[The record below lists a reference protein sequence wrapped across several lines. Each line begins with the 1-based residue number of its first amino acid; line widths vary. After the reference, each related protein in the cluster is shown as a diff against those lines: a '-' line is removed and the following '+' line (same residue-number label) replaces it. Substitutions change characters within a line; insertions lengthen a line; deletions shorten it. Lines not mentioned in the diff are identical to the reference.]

1 MKAGN
6 IKSIGQFIKNA
17 VLHHNSG
24 HTASDQDHQHWS
36 MILGPISSGPSTWRQ
51 HMHQLA
57 EHLPSLK
64 DWIVCGV
71 HIQHFPI
78 SAYICK
84 PRPSRK
90 RLYVGCCKWYLSGAN
105 LLAGEGDK
113 LAGDS
118 KIKTGSE
125 EPGSAMCKLIVSTSF
140 QERYF
145 FARAWPYA
153 TIEFLVIFKDQDLW
167 TSYSN

>member
-1 MKAGN
+1 M
-6 IKSIGQFIKNA
+6 
-17 VLHHNSG
+17 
-24 HTASDQDHQHWS
+24 
-36 MILGPISSGPSTWRQ
+36 
-51 HMHQLA
+51 
-57 EHLPSLK
+57 
-64 DWIVCGV
+64 
-71 HIQHFPI
+71 
-78 SAYICK
+78 
-84 PRPSRK
+84 
-90 RLYVGCCKWYLSGAN
+90 GCCKWYLSGAN

-153 TIEFLVIFKDQDLW
+153 TIEFLVIFKDQDL
-167 TSYSN
+167 